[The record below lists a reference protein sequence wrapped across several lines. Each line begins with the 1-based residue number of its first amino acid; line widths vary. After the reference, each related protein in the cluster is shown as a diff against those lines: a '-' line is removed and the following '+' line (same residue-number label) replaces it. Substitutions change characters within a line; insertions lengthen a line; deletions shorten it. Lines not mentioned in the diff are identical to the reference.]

1 MIYIK
6 PIIMVALGGGEQ
18 EWEVAKGQEITTLG
32 RRSDLIES
40 PMMIMVWTEK
50 YMNATFCIG
59 APFFPLKNN
68 KSQGQGKADYVKT
81 RFGMA
86 RETWV
91 SASFLTFRNRYLVL
105 EWRHFHVN
113 ISYT

>member
-40 PMMIMVWTEK
+40 PMMIMV
-50 YMNATFCIG
+50 
-59 APFFPLKNN
+59 
-68 KSQGQGKADYVKT
+68 
-81 RFGMA
+81 
-86 RETWV
+86 
-91 SASFLTFRNRYLVL
+91 
-105 EWRHFHVN
+105 
-113 ISYT
+113 